1 MSKVEFCFQIQLDRY
16 IFHTYRRF
24 LGNNKKAVVNRDTC
38 EQLGLLSQI
47 LFMPL
52 TEILLA
58 VYLKVKLQ
66 TGNLPWRRR

>member
-1 MSKVEFCFQIQLDRY
+1 MSKVEFCFQIQLDCY

-24 LGNNKKAVVNRDTC
+24 FWKDKKEIVNRDIC

-66 TGNLPWRRR
+66 RGNLPWRRR